1 VIYSPNPDRY
11 NTMLYR
17 RVGNSGLKL
26 PAISLG
32 FWHNFGAKESLESSK
47 EKTLYAFDHGICH
60 FDLANNYGPPPGS
73 AESVFGE
80 ILKKDLLPFR
90 DEITIATKAG
100 WQMWPGPYGD
110 FGSRKYLIASLDQS
124 LKRMGLEYVDIFYHH
139 RRDPETPL
147 EETMQALD
155 YIVRSGRA
163 LYVGIS
169 SYDAPSTQQ
178 AYDLLK
184 SMGTPCLIHQPQYN
198 MFNRS
203 LEGDLHRVLIQN
215 KIGCITFSPL
225 AQGLLTDRYLNGI
238 PKDSRVKKSIFLTEN
253 QVEESMQKVTQLHQI
268 AKNRNQKLSQMALA
282 FNLRLDAVSS
292 VLIGASHVSQIQD
305 AIGSLQ
311 NLDFS
316 AEELQAIDR
325 ILNPS

>member
-1 VIYSPNPDRY
+1 MHYTPSPQRY
-11 NTMLYR
+11 DTMKYAR
-17 RVGNSGLKL
+17 CGRSGIKL
-26 PAISLG
+26 PQVSLG
-32 FWHNFGAKESLESSK
+32 LWHNFGGVDTLENSRAMIYK
-47 EKTLYAFDHGICH
+47 AFDLGITH

-73 AESVFGE
+73 AEETFGT
-80 ILKKDLLPFR
+80 ILKQGFKAYR
-90 DEITIATKAG
+90 DEIIVSTKAG
-100 WQMWPGPYGD
+100 FNMWKGPYGEW
-110 FGSRKYLIASLDQS
+110 GSRKYLMASLDQS

-139 RRDPETPL
+139 RPDPDTPL
-147 EETMQALD
+147 EETMGALD
-155 YIVRSGRA
+155 HIVRSGRA

-203 LEGDLHRVLIQN
+203 LEGELHRVLIQN